1 MQIRPETPTDAA
13 AIRHVVDVA
22 FRGAP
27 HSDGTEAAIVDAL
40 RLAGALSLSLVAE
53 SEGRTVGHVAFSPVT
68 VDGVEV
74 GLTGLGPLAVLPE
87 AQGRGIGT
95 ALVWAG
101 LGRLGGRG
109 CVVLGD
115 ARYYRRFG
123 FAPCPG
129 LWLPGVPPEHFMALA
144 QGRSLPQGAVAYHP
158 AFGTG
163 AA

>member
-27 HSDGTEAAIVDAL
+27 HSDGNEAAIVDVL
-40 RLAGALSLSLVAE
+40 RLAGALTLSLVAE
-53 SEGRTVGHVAFSPVT
+53 REGRIVGHVAFSPVT

-74 GLTGLGPLAVLPE
+74 GLSGLGPLAVLPA

-115 ARYYRRFG
+115 AGYYHRFG
-123 FAPCPG
+123 FAPRPA
-129 LWLPGVPPEHFMALA
+129 LWLPGVLPEHFMALA
-144 QGRSLPQGAVAYHP
+144 QDQPLPKGRVAYHA